1 VNAACDLNE
10 GIAKVRIFCHI
21 DMLTMIQSIRESG
34 EEEMTVRFSSLA
46 RDYYD
51 PVYRFIRRQAPSPQ
65 EAADITQDTFVRAQK
80 SFPKFDPSRG
90 FAPWI
95 FTIARRQIADYYR
108 QRQRQH
114 EPLEIE
120 VEDSSPNPHERAAS
134 EEQADQLW
142 KLASGLKPKLHQVL
156 LLHYQEE
163 FPIHEIAEIMGLTR
177 THVKVLLF
185 RARSALKTRLS
196 TANAEGGASL

>member
-1 VNAACDLNE
+1 MMGV
-10 GIAKVRIFCHI
+10 AKLEHFCHTV
-21 DMLTMIQSIRESG
+21 MLTMVQSIRDSG
-34 EEEMTVRFSSLA
+34 EGEMTVRFSSLA
-46 RDYYD
+46 RETYD
-51 PVYRFIRRQAPSPQ
+51 PVYRFIRRQAPSAQ
-65 EAADITQDTFVRAQK
+65 EAADITQDTFLRAQK

-95 FTIARRQIADYYR
+95 FTIARRQLADYYR

-114 EPLEIE
+114 DPLEIE
-120 VEDSSPNPHERAAS
+120 VEDSTPNPR
-134 EEQADQLW
+134 EQADVDEQADHLW
-142 KLASGLKPKLHQVL
+142 KLASGLKPNLHQVL

-163 FPIHEIAEIMGLTR
+163 FSIPEIAEIMGLTR

-196 TANAEGGASL
+196 PSLAEGGALS

>member
-1 VNAACDLNE
+1 VNLASDLNE
-10 GIAKVRIFCHI
+10 EIAMRQAFCHTI
-21 DMLTMIQSIRESG
+21 MLTMVQSIHESG
-34 EEEMTVRFSSLA
+34 EGEMTFRFSSLA

-51 PVYRFIRRQAPSPQ
+51 PVYRFIRRQAPSPE
-65 EAADITQDTFVRAQK
+65 EAADITQDTFLRAQK
-80 SFPKFDPSRG
+80 SFEKFDPSRG

-95 FTIARRQIADYYR
+95 FTIARRQLADFYR

-120 VEDSSPNPHERAAS
+120 VEDASPNPHEQTS
-134 EEQADQLW
+134 TDEQADHLW

-156 LLHYQEE
+156 LLHYQED
-163 FPIHEIAEIMGLTR
+163 FSVQEIAEIMGLTQ
-177 THVKVLLF
+177 THIKVLLF

-196 TANAEGGASL
+196 TSLAEGGATL